1 MIEFKN
7 LNLKFNDKIIFEN
20 FNYKIDKN
28 DKILLNGK
36 SGTGKTTLFRI
47 ICGFESVNSGE
58 VLYNNEIISYKNI
71 HKIRNKIAYISQDV
85 DLSEEI
91 VIDVIKEV
99 YSFKNNKNIIYN
111 EDNIKQLL
119 QEFSL
124 EENTLNK
131 NTKDLSGGERQRL
144 GIIIAILLN
153 REIYLLDEITS
164 GLDEILKTKIIDYFM
179 KLDKTIIVIS
189 HDLHWKD
196 KNMKEL
202 RW

>member
-20 FNYKIDKN
+20 FNYKIEKN

-58 VLYNNEIISYKNI
+58 ILYNNEILSHKNI

-85 DLSEEI
+85 DLSNDTVSNILHEI
-91 VIDVIKEV
+91 
-99 YSFKNNKNIIYN
+99 YSYRGNKNLEYD
-111 EDNIKQLL
+111 EIKIKKLL
-119 QEFSL
+119 KEFLL
-124 EENTLNK
+124 EEDTLNK
-131 NTKDLSGGERQRL
+131 NVRDLSGGERQRL
-144 GIIIAILLN
+144 GIIISILLD

-164 GLDEILKTKIIDYFM
+164 GLDETLKFKIIDYF
-179 KLDKTIIVIS
+179 LNSDKTILAIS
-189 HDLHWKD
+189 HDTHWK
-196 KNMKEL
+196 KENIKEL